1 MKKIFKIILIVVI
14 AAVFLGTLG
23 FLYVKSRE
31 KPKEFETKNP
41 EKKNIVKKTVATG
54 AVVPKREIEIVPKV
68 SGIID
73 ELYVVPGDKIKK
85 GDLIAK
91 IKIIPNMIQLSN
103 AESRLEKAQISLR
116 DAQREFDRQKK
127 LFDDNVIAE
136 AEFQQYQISLDNAKA
151 EVRAAEDNLQLI
163 KEGVTKQA
171 GKTTNTL
178 VPSTINGMVLD
189 VPVEIGNSVI
199 ESNTFNPGTTVA
211 IIADMG
217 EMIFEGKVDEA
228 EVGKIHEGMPIT
240 LTIGAIDD
248 VTFDAILKYI
258 SPKGVEENGAIQFE
272 IKADIELIDTVFIRA
287 GYSANA
293 NIVLD
298 RRDSV
303 MTIPENLLQMNEDS
317 TFVEV
322 ETSEPQVYEKRL
334 IKTGLS
340 DGISIEVLEGLT
352 MDDNIKVPK

>member
-31 KPKEFETKNP
+31 KPEEFETKNP

-272 IKADIELIDTVFIRA
+272 IKADVELIDTVFIRA

>member
-14 AAVFLGTLG
+14 VAIFLGTLG

-31 KPKEFETKNP
+31 KPQEFETKTP

-73 ELYVVPGDKIKK
+73 ELYVVPGNKIKK

-116 DAQREFDRQKK
+116 DARTEFDRQKK
-127 LFDDNVIAE
+127 LFDDDVIAE

-163 KEGVTKQA
+163 KEGVTKQT

-199 ESNTFNPGTTVA
+199 ESNTFNPGSTVA

-248 VTFDAILKYI
+248 ITFDALLKYI

-272 IKADIELIDTVFIRA
+272 IKADIELIDTVFVRA

-322 ETSEPQVYEKRL
+322 ETKESQMYEKRL

-340 DGISIEVLEGLT
+340 DGIYIEVLEGLT
-352 MDDNIKVPK
+352 MEDKIKVPK